1 MNALL
6 TVFAKEMLESLR
18 DRRTLL
24 TTLLLGPVFMP
35 VMFSFMT
42 HTIIKQVMDGADE
55 KVTIAAINADV
66 APNLRDHLA
75 THGVTLRAFAGD
87 EAAARAAVVAGTEKL
102 VLEIPQEHAQRIAA
116 GEAAPLRLYYD
127 SSNRDKRG
135 QIDRVESL
143 LREWNQRI
151 AVQRLVLRGVDPRV
165 LSPIPLQQI
174 DVSTPAGRSVLLLGM
189 LSFFLVISMFASGI
203 SVAIDGTAGERER
216 GSLEALLTLP
226 VRREV
231 LLGGKLMATAAMM
244 TIALLLTT
252 TGLTV
257 ALSRIGL
264 EQLGMSANLGPGTA
278 FLMAAILLPLVPVGA
293 GLLTLVASFAR
304 SIREA
309 QAWVGIAQLLPTMPL
324 AFVSMLNPTASP
336 LLMCVPSLSQH
347 LLIMKLLRAE
357 ALAPLDVALSVG
369 SSLLMATLLIGIAM
383 RLYRRESLL
392 A

>member
-6 TVFAKEMLESLR
+6 IVFAKEMLESLR

-55 KVTIAAINADV
+55 KVTIAAINADA

-87 EAAARAAVVAGTEKL
+87 DAAARAAVVAGTEKL
-102 VLEIPQEHAQRIAA
+102 VLEVPQEHAQRVAA
-116 GEAAPLRLYYD
+116 GETAPLRLYYD

-231 LLGGKLMATAAMM
+231 LLGGKLLATAAMM

-252 TGLTV
+252 TGLTI

-264 EQLGMSANLGPGTA
+264 EQLGMSANFGPATA

-392 A
+392 G

>member
-1 MNALL
+1 
-6 TVFAKEMLESLR
+6 
-18 DRRTLL
+18 
-24 TTLLLGPVFMP
+24 
-35 VMFSFMT
+35 
-42 HTIIKQVMDGADE
+42 
-55 KVTIAAINADV
+55 
-66 APNLRDHLA
+66 
-75 THGVTLRAFAGD
+75 
-87 EAAARAAVVAGTEKL
+87 
-102 VLEIPQEHAQRIAA
+102 
-116 GEAAPLRLYYD
+116 
-127 SSNRDKRG
+127 
-135 QIDRVESL
+135 
-143 LREWNQRI
+143 
-151 AVQRLVLRGVDPRV
+151 
-165 LSPIPLQQI
+165 
-174 DVSTPAGRSVLLLGM
+174 
-189 LSFFLVISMFASGI
+189 
-203 SVAIDGTAGERER
+203 
-216 GSLEALLTLP
+216 
-226 VRREV
+226 
-231 LLGGKLMATAAMM
+231 MATAAMM

-264 EQLGMSANLGPGTA
+264 EQLGMSANLGPATA

-369 SSLLMATLLIGIAM
+369 SSLLMAALLISVAM

-392 A
+392 G

>member
-1 MNALL
+1 
-6 TVFAKEMLESLR
+6 
-18 DRRTLL
+18 
-24 TTLLLGPVFMP
+24 
-35 VMFSFMT
+35 
-42 HTIIKQVMDGADE
+42 
-55 KVTIAAINADV
+55 
-66 APNLRDHLA
+66 
-75 THGVTLRAFAGD
+75 
-87 EAAARAAVVAGTEKL
+87 VV
-102 VLEIPQEHAQRIAA
+102 
-116 GEAAPLRLYYD
+116 
-127 SSNRDKRG
+127 
-135 QIDRVESL
+135 
-143 LREWNQRI
+143 
-151 AVQRLVLRGVDPRV
+151 
-165 LSPIPLQQI
+165 
-174 DVSTPAGRSVLLLGM
+174 LLGM
-189 LSFFLVISMFASGI
+189 VSFFLVISMFASGT

-264 EQLGMSANLGPGTA
+264 EQLGMSANLGPATA

-369 SSLLMATLLIGIAM
+369 SSLLMAALLIGVAM

-392 A
+392 G

>member
-6 TVFAKEMLESLR
+6 IVFAKEMLESLR

-55 KVTIAAINADV
+55 KVTIAAINADA

-87 EAAARAAVVAGTEKL
+87 DAAARAAVVAGTEKL
-102 VLEIPQEHAQRIAA
+102 VLEVPQEHAQRVAA
-116 GEAAPLRLYYD
+116 GETAPLRLYYD

-231 LLGGKLMATAAMM
+231 LLGGKLLATAAMM

-252 TGLTV
+252 TGLTI

-264 EQLGMSANLGPGTA
+264 EQLGMSANLGPATA

-357 ALAPLDVALSVG
+357 ALAPLDVSLSVG

-392 A
+392 G

>member
-6 TVFAKEMLESLR
+6 IVFAKEMLESLR

-55 KVTIAAINADV
+55 KVTIAAINADA

-87 EAAARAAVVAGTEKL
+87 DAAARAAVVAGTEKL
-102 VLEIPQEHAQRIAA
+102 VLEVPQEHAQRVAA
-116 GEAAPLRLYYD
+116 GETAPLRLYYD

-231 LLGGKLMATAAMM
+231 LLGGKLLATAAMM

-252 TGLTV
+252 TGLTI

-264 EQLGMSANLGPGTA
+264 EQLGMSANLGPATA

-392 A
+392 G

>member
-6 TVFAKEMLESLR
+6 IVFAKEMLESLR

-42 HTIIKQVMDGADE
+42 HTIIKQVMDGADD
-55 KVTIAAINADV
+55 KITIAAINADA

-75 THGVTLRAFAGD
+75 SHGVTLRAFAGD
-87 EAAARAAVVAGTEKL
+87 DAAARAAVAAGTEKL
-102 VLEIPQEHAQRIAA
+102 VLEVPQEHAQRVAA

-135 QIDRVESL
+135 QIDRVEGL

-151 AVQRLVLRGVDPRV
+151 AVQRLVLRGVDPRI

-231 LLGGKLMATAAMM
+231 LLGGKLMATAD
-244 TIALLLTT
+244 
-252 TGLTV
+252 
-257 ALSRIGL
+257 R
-264 EQLGMSANLGPGTA
+264 
-278 FLMAAILLPLVPVGA
+278 
-293 GLLTLVASFAR
+293 
-304 SIREA
+304 
-309 QAWVGIAQLLPTMPL
+309 
-324 AFVSMLNPTASP
+324 
-336 LLMCVPSLSQH
+336 
-347 LLIMKLLRAE
+347 K
-357 ALAPLDVALSVG
+357 SVV
-369 SSLLMATLLIGIAM
+369 
-383 RLYRRESLL
+383 
-392 A
+392 

>member
-6 TVFAKEMLESLR
+6 IVFAKEMLESLR

-87 EAAARAAVVAGTEKL
+87 EAAARAAVAAGTEKL

-135 QIDRVESL
+135 QVDRVEGL

-151 AVQRLVLRGVDPRV
+151 AVQRLVLRSVDPRV

-174 DVSTPAGRSVLLLGM
+174 DVSTPAGRSVVLLGM

-264 EQLGMSANLGPGTA
+264 EQLGMSANLGPATA

-369 SSLLMATLLIGIAM
+369 SSLLMAALLISVAM

-392 A
+392 G

>member
-42 HTIIKQVMDGADE
+42 HTIIKQVMDGADD
-55 KVTIAAINADV
+55 KITIAAINADA

-87 EAAARAAVVAGTEKL
+87 DAAARAAVVAGTEKL
-102 VLEIPQEHAQRIAA
+102 VLEIPQEHAQRVAA

-127 SSNRDKRG
+127 GSNRDKRG

-151 AVQRLVLRGVDPRV
+151 AVQRLVLRGVDPRI

-252 TGLTV
+252 TGLTI

-264 EQLGMSANLGPGTA
+264 EQLGMSANLGPATA

-324 AFVSMLNPTASP
+324 AFVSMLNPTPSP
-336 LLMCVPSLSQH
+336 LLMCVPILSQH

-392 A
+392 G

>member
-6 TVFAKEMLESLR
+6 IVFAKEMLESLR

-55 KVTIAAINADV
+55 KVTIAAINADA

-87 EAAARAAVVAGTEKL
+87 DAAARAAVVAGTEKL
-102 VLEIPQEHAQRIAA
+102 VLEVPQEHAQRVAA
-116 GEAAPLRLYYD
+116 GETAPLRLYYD

-231 LLGGKLMATAAMM
+231 LLGGKLLATAAMM

-252 TGLTV
+252 TGLTI

-264 EQLGMSANLGPGTA
+264 EQLGMSANLGPATA

-369 SSLLMATLLIGIAM
+369 SSVLMATLLIGIAM

-392 A
+392 G

>member
-1 MNALL
+1 M
-6 TVFAKEMLESLR
+6 
-18 DRRTLL
+18 
-24 TTLLLGPVFMP
+24 
-35 VMFSFMT
+35 
-42 HTIIKQVMDGADE
+42 
-55 KVTIAAINADV
+55 
-66 APNLRDHLA
+66 
-75 THGVTLRAFAGD
+75 
-87 EAAARAAVVAGTEKL
+87 
-102 VLEIPQEHAQRIAA
+102 
-116 GEAAPLRLYYD
+116 
-127 SSNRDKRG
+127 
-135 QIDRVESL
+135 
-143 LREWNQRI
+143 
-151 AVQRLVLRGVDPRV
+151 QRLVLRGVDPRV

-174 DVSTPAGRSVLLLGM
+174 DVSTPAGRSVVLLGM

-357 ALAPLDVALSVG
+357 ALAPLDVLLSVG

-392 A
+392 G

>member
-6 TVFAKEMLESLR
+6 VVFAKELRESLR

-35 VMFSFMT
+35 LMFSFMT
-42 HTIIKQVMDGADE
+42 RTLINRAVEGTDE
-55 KVTIAAINADV
+55 KVTVAAINASA

-75 THGVTLRAFAGD
+75 THGVTLRDFAGD
-87 EAAARAAVVAGTEKL
+87 AAAARAAVAAGKEKL
-102 VLEIPQEHAQRIAA
+102 VLQIPEDHGARVNA
-116 GEAAPLRLYYD
+116 GDPAPVVLYLD
-127 SSNRDKRG
+127 SSSMDQRG
-135 QIDRVESL
+135 QVDRVQDL
-143 LREWNQRI
+143 LREWNQRV

-165 LSPIPLQQI
+165 LTPLPVQQV
-174 DVSTPAGRSVLLLGM
+174 DVSTPTGRSVLLLGM

-231 LLGGKLMATAAMM
+231 LLGGKLLATATMM
-244 TIALLLTT
+244 AIALLLTT
-252 TGLTV
+252 TGLTLV
-257 ALSRIGL
+257 LGRIGL
-264 EQLGMSANLGPGTA
+264 EKLGMSANLGPGTGL
-278 FLMAAILLPLVPVGA
+278 LMAALLLPLVPVGA

-309 QAWVGIAQLLPTMPL
+309 QAWVGIAQLIPTMPL
-324 AFVSMLNPTASP
+324 AFVQILNPTPGP

-347 LLIMKLLRAE
+347 LLVMKVLRAE
-357 ALAPLDVALSVG
+357 ALAPLDVLLSVG
-369 SSLLMATLLIGIAM
+369 SSLLVAAVLTGVAM

-392 A
+392 G

>member
-42 HTIIKQVMDGADE
+42 HTIIKQVIDGADD
-55 KVTIAAINADV
+55 KITIAAINADV

-87 EAAARAAVVAGTEKL
+87 DAAARAAVVAGTEKL
-102 VLEIPQEHAQRIAA
+102 VLEIPQEHAQRVAA

-127 SSNRDKRG
+127 GSNRDKRG

-174 DVSTPAGRSVLLLGM
+174 DVSTPAGRSVVLLGM

-252 TGLTV
+252 TGLTI

-264 EQLGMSANLGPGTA
+264 EQLGMSANLGPATA

-324 AFVSMLNPTASP
+324 AFVSMLNPTPSP

-392 A
+392 G